1 MMDIIGGLIGSNIK
15 LDCMF
20 RFKFLLR
27 VIEISL
33 FAFSKAMPK
42 WVSQEKKKK
51 KSLKHSFILKP
62 RFAQKLRLIEFS
74 FSALNIR

>member
-51 KSLKHSFILKP
+51 KKP
-62 RFAQKLRLIEFS
+62 
-74 FSALNIR
+74 

>member
-20 RFKFLLR
+20 PFKFLLR

-42 WVSQEKKKK
+42 WVSQEKKK